1 VQLLWTRED
10 DMRYA
15 LYRSG
20 SVHRLAASLDSH
32 GRIATFAHRYAAESV
47 LAQQEPKEM
56 SPDGGDW
63 TIAAPLVSFVY
74 DAPHVR
80 MEHRPVTPMAPCVW
94 WRGTYW
100 NNVTAAVECF
110 MDELAQ
116 LAGEDPLAFRLK
128 HLAAA
133 GKREFVVT
141 PDLRVPF
148 DPARMRRVLE
158 ALGNSALWK
167 APRSPGHARGIACGI
182 YDSPECHAAVA
193 VEMFLRDGAPSMQAA
208 TVVVDVGTVVNPS
221 IVEAQAIGGF
231 VMGASAALRERITWK
246 NGEVEQRNFT
256 DYPPLRMQEC
266 PPVEVVI
273 TPSDAGICGI
283 GEIVTPAAIA
293 AVTNAASRLLGRRI
307 RSWPILQ

>member
-1 VQLLWTRED
+1 
-10 DMRYA
+10 
-15 LYRSG
+15 
-20 SVHRLAASLDSH
+20 
-32 GRIATFAHRYAAESV
+32 
-47 LAQQEPKEM
+47 
-56 SPDGGDW
+56 
-63 TIAAPLVSFVY
+63 
-74 DAPHVR
+74 
-80 MEHRPVTPMAPCVW
+80 MAPCAW

-128 HLAAA
+128 HLATT

-141 PDLRVPF
+141 PNLRVPF

-167 APRSPGHARGIACGI
+167 APRAVGHARGVACGI

-193 VEMFLRDGAPSMQAA
+193 VEMFMRDDTPSMRAA
-208 TVVVDVGTVVNPS
+208 TVVVDVGTAVNPS
-221 IVEAQAIGGF
+221 IVRAQAIGGF
-231 VMGASAALRERITWK
+231 VLGASAALRERITWK
-246 NGEVEQRNFT
+246 RGEVEQQTFA
-256 DYPPLRMQEC
+256 DYGPLRMQDC

-273 TPSDAGICGI
+273 VPSDAGICGI

-293 AVTNAASRLLGRRI
+293 AVSNAASRLLGRRI